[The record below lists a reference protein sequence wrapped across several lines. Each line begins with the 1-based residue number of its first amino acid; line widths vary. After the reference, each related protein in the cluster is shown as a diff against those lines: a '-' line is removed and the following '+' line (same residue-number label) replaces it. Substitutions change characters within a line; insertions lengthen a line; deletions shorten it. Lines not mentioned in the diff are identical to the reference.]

1 MARNRAWNAHR
12 RAFQDMMGHG
22 MHTGG
27 LQDMIRDMMGFDDG
41 V

>member
-1 MARNRAWNAHR
+1 
-12 RAFQDMMGHG
+12 MMGHG